1 MIFTSEFPL
10 LDHHCHGVIAQPLE
24 RERFEDLATESSLPP
39 AVGTSHLDSPL
50 GLMIRR
56 WCAPIL
62 DLEPHASNEDYLAR
76 RRALDPAEVNRRFLR
91 AAGLSGLLL
100 DTGYRSADI
109 LGPAEMAEAAGVPAH
124 EVLRLE
130 TVAEATLA
138 ADGDAAGYPAAFRDR
153 LTSAAED
160 AVGLKTIIAYRIG
173 FDFDQ
178 QAPSEAEVVEAAGR
192 VSGEGKGAAAR
203 LLDPV
208 LLRHCLWTGIE
219 LARERGLPLQV
230 HAGYGDPDLTLHL
243 TNPSLLTPLFRSTA
257 SSGVNVVL
265 LHCYPYQ
272 REAAYLAAVFPHVY
286 LDVGLAINYTGP
298 SSARIIAE
306 SMELAP
312 FSKVLYSSDAF
323 GLAELFYLG
332 ALLFRTGLGATLDGW
347 IRDDHCSP
355 AEAERIARLVATD
368 NAARIYP
375 LPQLTLDL

>member
-1 MIFTSEFPL
+1 
-10 LDHHCHGVIAQPLE
+10 VVAQSLE
-24 RERFEDLATESSLPP
+24 RDRFEDLATESSLPP
-39 AVGTSHLDSPL
+39 AAGTSHLDSPL

-62 DLEPHASNEDYLAR
+62 GLRAHSAAEEYLDR
-76 RRALDPAEVNRRFLR
+76 RLALDPAEVNRRFLR
-91 AAGLSGLLL
+91 AAGLSRLLL

-109 LGPAEMAEAAGVPAH
+109 LGPDEMAAAAGVPAH
-124 EVLRLE
+124 EVVRLE
-130 TVAEATLA
+130 TLAETTLA
-138 ADGDAAGYPAAFRDR
+138 AGGDAAGYPAAYQDR
-153 LTSAAED
+153 LAAAARD
-160 AVGLKTIIAYRIG
+160 AVGLKSIVAYRAG

-178 QAPSEAEVVEAAGR
+178 RPPSETEVVEAAGR
-192 VSGEGKGAAAR
+192 VLRGAGGASTR
-203 LLDPV
+203 LLDTV

-219 LARERGLPLQV
+219 LGRERGLPLQV
-230 HAGYGDPDLTLHL
+230 HVGYGDSDLTLHL
-243 TNPSLLTPLFRSTA
+243 SNPSLLTPLIRSTA
-257 SSGVNVVL
+257 GSGVNIVL

-298 SSARIIAE
+298 SSAKVIAE

-332 ALLFRTGLGATLDGW
+332 ALLFRTGLGETLDTW
-347 IRDDHCSP
+347 IRADHCSA
-355 AEAERIARLVATD
+355 AEAEKIARMVATD
-368 NAARIYP
+368 NATRIYP